1 MSKRLPLNHPSNRR
15 IKSGAPRGPSSAGG
29 VIRHASDVMVMCVE
43 NEDRDGWMRE
53 FFERDLRH
61 PSWPN
66 DVDRVCNYIPTS
78 SFREWEISTFVE
90 GVGELLDYFYEF
102 CGRPYFKVLI
112 DCAMAPHDEDASHVN
127 HRSFRTQDPV
137 ENALYIMV
145 KMVSG
150 GGASSVA
157 LDRTQGDI
165 TSMLFGVL
173 FEIVRPLC
181 LRAEMEGENDLRV
194 TLSETPGS
202 PPMVTARIG
211 AEDFLDEDAVGQLI
225 AIQES
230 VVDAGGLMREVEFAK
245 SKIKE
250 RAYELDPSAGDR
262 SALRPILDRINR
274 FAKEALDADEAGA
287 CAEAIS
293 DFIDSC
299 VKKQD

>member
-1 MSKRLPLNHPSNRR
+1 
-15 IKSGAPRGPSSAGG
+15 
-29 VIRHASDVMVMCVE
+29 
-43 NEDRDGWMRE
+43 
-53 FFERDLRH
+53 
-61 PSWPN
+61 
-66 DVDRVCNYIPTS
+66 
-78 SFREWEISTFVE
+78 
-90 GVGELLDYFYEF
+90 
-102 CGRPYFKVLI
+102 
-112 DCAMAPHDEDASHVN
+112 
-127 HRSFRTQDPV
+127 
-137 ENALYIMV
+137 
-145 KMVSG
+145 
-150 GGASSVA
+150 
-157 LDRTQGDI
+157 
-165 TSMLFGVL
+165 
-173 FEIVRPLC
+173 
-181 LRAEMEGENDLRV
+181 
-194 TLSETPGS
+194 
-202 PPMVTARIG
+202 MVTARIG